1 MRGQINR
8 IRETID
14 KVLKEDTTLGQKLKT
29 LFREQG
35 ITIVGVFTA
44 IGMIIGVF
52 VKSINPNG
60 TTSGSTITKPSSQGD
75 VKDWINNQLLI

>member
-60 TTSGSTITKPSSQGD
+60 TTSVSTITKPSSQGD